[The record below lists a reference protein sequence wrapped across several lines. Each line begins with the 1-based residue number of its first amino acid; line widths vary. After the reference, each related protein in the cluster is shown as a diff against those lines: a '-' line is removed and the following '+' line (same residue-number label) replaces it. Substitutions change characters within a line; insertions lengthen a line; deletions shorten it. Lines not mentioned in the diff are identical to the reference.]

1 MLSLLILIPVLAALG
16 VLLGAPARK
25 TSLAAAAAGFCLSLF
40 ALLNYDRAHGG
51 FQFVSS
57 RPVVSDWNFNYL
69 LAADGLSMVMLLLT
83 GLVTL
88 AAVWLTPPIERRENL
103 FYACVLLIAAGCT
116 GAFATQDLI
125 FFYAFHELALIPTF
139 LLIALWGNGERQS
152 AAWKVTIY
160 LALGSFVL
168 LIGLVDLYFAIPSE
182 HRTFDMRQL
191 AAARD
196 LIPPAAQARPYLL
209 LLVGFGTLIS
219 LFPFHSWAP
228 TAYASAPLRRQ
239 CSMQGC

>member
-16 VLLGAPARK
+16 VLLGAPARR
-25 TSLAAAAAGFCLSLF
+25 TSLAAAAAGFCISLF

-57 RPVVSDWNFNYL
+57 RPVVSEWNFNYL
-69 LAADGLSMVMLLLT
+69 LAADGLSLVMLLLT
-83 GLVTL
+83 GLVTS

-103 FYACVLLIAAGCT
+103 FYACVLFISAGCA
-116 GAFATQDLI
+116 GAFAAQDLI

-152 AAWKVTIY
+152 AAWKITIY

-168 LIGLVDLYFAIPSE
+168 LIGLIDLYFAIPSE

-219 LFPFHSWAP
+219 FFHFTLGRQP
-228 TAYASAPLRRQ
+228 LTPPRPLRRQ
-239 CSMQGC
+239 CCTQGC